1 MRFLF
6 KVILFV
12 EDDPQ
17 RLAAAGVALVL
28 LKRDDLDPAA
38 KPEIFEEG
46 VDFTLFDRAPV
57 YLDASG
63 KRFRVSTPLIQAAQ
77 AGGLVTMLGRVCPD
91 AVVFDRGMAMDAE
104 GRVLAG
110 AVALPATSGYAE
122 LSAALGALGLTPAP
136 APKEGVV

>member
-46 VDFTLFDRAPV
+46 ADFTLFDRAPV

-91 AVVFDRGMAMDAE
+91 AISFE
-104 GRVLAG
+104 GASALGADGARLAG
-110 AVALPATSGYAE
+110 ALALPATSGYAE

-136 APKEGVV
+136 KEGFV